1 MSFREA
7 IRREPST
14 AIVHDW
20 SYSPNA
26 NWGATTLTLPA
37 GGELRFSGGGLYL
50 GTDFVWT
57 GWAASDIIDL
67 YARDLAMRRPA

>member
-1 MSFREA
+1 MSFREHFEL
-7 IRREPST
+7 RPYPVPVRN
-14 AIVHDW
+14 W

-37 GGELRFSGGGLYL
+37 GGELRFSGGLYL
-50 GTDFVWT
+50 GTDFLWT

>member
-1 MSFREA
+1 MSFREHF
-7 IRREPST
+7 ELQPST
-14 AIVHDW
+14 AIKHDW
-20 SYSPNA
+20 SYSPSA
-26 NWGATTLTLPA
+26 NWGAMTLTLPA

>member
-1 MSFREA
+1 MSFRER
-7 IRREPST
+7 IKEPST

-20 SYSPNA
+20 SYSTSA
-26 NWGATTLTLPA
+26 DWGATTLTLPA
-37 GGELRFSGGGLYL
+37 GVRFGEGGLYL

>member
-1 MSFREA
+1 MSFRER
-7 IRREPST
+7 IKEPST

-20 SYSPNA
+20 SYSTSA
-26 NWGATTLTLPA
+26 DWGATTVTLPA

-50 GTDFVWT
+50 GAHFGWT